1 MGLLGRLIP
10 SMMQNVKLVDL
21 DVYVDDETSAYAFAE
36 LLVDS
41 LADVLASEG
50 RVLLSEF
57 LGIKN
62 TTSPLGGIILKF
74 LATALGEAL
83 SDSEKSVE
91 IKQAVADVLTN
102 FDVGDVI
109 DMIKKRVGNTSDIV
123 ISILQ
128 DVTGIGED

>member
-1 MGLLGRLIP
+1 ME
-10 SMMQNVKLVDL
+10 NF
-21 DVYVDDETSAYAFAE
+21 E
-36 LLVDS
+36 S
-41 LADVLASEG
+41 L
-50 RVLLSEF
+50 
-57 LGIKN
+57 
-62 TTSPLGGIILKF
+62 
-74 LATALGEAL
+74 L